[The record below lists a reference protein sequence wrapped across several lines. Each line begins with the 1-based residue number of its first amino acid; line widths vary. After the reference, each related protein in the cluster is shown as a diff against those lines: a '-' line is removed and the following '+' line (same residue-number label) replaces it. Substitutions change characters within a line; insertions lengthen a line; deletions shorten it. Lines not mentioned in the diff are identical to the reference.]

1 MIELGKN
8 QTRKVMEYCEQYF
21 LCVIDKDKKALLT
34 YSFMPY
40 LKVEN
45 GEVKFNVEKFNEDVE
60 FVGGYDLI
68 GNSSQIKNANE
79 YLEMVKYVRDCQ
91 TILFNVESVREFII
105 QNSDLFSN
113 EIYDQVD
120 TISDSLEKYILDSE
134 KVFNSQVIHQVPSNW
149 AYEMFDAPNW
159 TEDKTC
165 SELFKM
171 TQGEITK
178 PATSIGYSYEYLEY
192 LLSDNRKL
200 LTEIFVALDEMVKK
214 LKDLDY

>member
-1 MIELGKN
+1 MIELEKN
-8 QTRKVMEYCEQYF
+8 QSRKVLEYCEQYF
-21 LCVIDKDKKALLT
+21 LCVIDEKTKSLLT

-40 LKVEN
+40 LSIEN
-45 GEVKFNVEKFNEDVE
+45 GDVKFNVDKFNEDVE

-68 GNSSQIKNANE
+68 ERSSHIHSPSE

-91 TILFNVESVREFII
+91 KIYFNVESAREFII
-105 QNSDLFSN
+105 ENSDLFSN

-120 TISDSLEKYILDSE
+120 NISDSLEKYILDSE
-134 KVFNSQVIHQVPSNW
+134 KVFNNQVIHQVPSNW
-149 AYEMFDAPNW
+149 AYDMFDDPNW
-159 TEDKTC
+159 TDNKSD

-178 PATSIGYSYEYLEY
+178 PATCLGYSYDYLEY

-214 LKDLDY
+214 LKDID